1 MGIQS
6 DLVAKRNELKSTTDK
21 IAAIRKECEVSGGDY
36 DLMKTKSL
44 GEGDLQ
50 SRVNEM
56 RNLKT
61 KMDSLGE
68 EVDSLVAAVESFKG
82 GDTSEQEQKGGMV
95 HSEGRETHSRKSLGE
110 RFTDSQEFKA
120 FAALQGNGK
129 NITKSFD
136 DIEFKTLITTAA
148 GFAPQAIRTG
158 EVEAY
163 PVEPI
168 GLFDMIPKGQTS
180 QSAYVFMRQN
190 LRTIAAAEKAE
201 TAAYA
206 ESAFTWEQVSQ
217 TVEDIGHWVPITAA
231 QLEDVPQIRGLIDVD
246 LRDGIRERLDYQLYN
261 GSGATPSLQGGLA
274 LSGINTLAADGETPL
289 DAIYHGIE
297 KCQKVGFAEPNMVAV
312 NGENWTPIQLMK
324 TDDGQYIWGHPSDIG
339 PMRVWGRRVV
349 SGFRIPKGTVF
360 LGDFSKMLYAER
372 VGITVEISD
381 SHDTYFIYGKYA
393 IRARTRGVFVWKRP
407 SAFCKVTGIA

>member
-1 MGIQS
+1 MTI
-6 DLVAKRNELKSTTDK
+6 DPVLVEKRNELKANNEK
-21 IAAIRKECEVSGGDY
+21 IKKIRDACRLGDGSFDLAKTNDLSGEKDQRATEMGN
-36 DLMKTKSL
+36 LLTKSHEL
-44 GEGDLQ
+44 GL
-50 SRVNEM
+50 
-56 RNLKT
+56 
-61 KMDSLGE
+61 
-68 EVDSLVAAVESFKG
+68 EVDKLASNQKAMDDLEAFEY
-82 GDTSEQEQKGGMV
+82 DTGGMV
-95 HSEGRETHSRKSLGE
+95 HPETKGVKESIRKSLGE

-129 NITKSFD
+129 NIVKSFD
-136 DIEFKTLITTAA
+136 DIEMKTLITTAA

-158 EVEAY
+158 EVEGYA
-163 PVEPI
+163 VEPI
-168 GLFDMIPKGQTS
+168 GLFDLIPKGQTS

-190 LRTIAAAEKAE
+190 LRTIAAAEKSE
-201 TAAYA
+201 SNAYA

-261 GSGATPSLQGGLA
+261 GSGSTPSLQGGLA
-274 LSGINTLAADGETPL
+274 LSGINTLDADGEAPL

-324 TDDGQYIWGHPSDIG
+324 TDDGQYIWGHPSDTG

>member
-21 IAAIRKECEVSGGDY
+21 VAAIRKECEVSGGDF

-61 KMDSLGE
+61 KMDSLGQ
-68 EVDSLVAAVESFKG
+68 EVDDLVAATKAFDQHS
-82 GDTSEQEQKGGMV
+82 SEDDRAVLGGMI
-95 HSEGRETHSRKSLGE
+95 HSESIIGKTKSLGE

-129 NITKSFD
+129 NIVKSFD
-136 DIEFKTLITTAA
+136 DIEMKTLITTAA
-148 GFAPQAIRTG
+148 GFATQAIRTG

-168 GLFDMIPKGQTS
+168 GLFDLIPKGQTS

-201 TAAYA
+201 IAAYA

-261 GSGATPSLQGGLA
+261 GSGSTPSLQGGLA
-274 LSGINTLAADGETPL
+274 LSGINTLAADGEAPL

-324 TDDGQYIWGHPSDIG
+324 TDDGQYIWGHPSDTG